1 MQGRGIKLSAIF
13 CLLIAIVFLFPVSL
27 LAAGLGIAPRELSFD
42 THIGGSTSKTLY
54 VINTGDSKADYEI
67 YVDEEYKDWFD
78 IAPSEFTLVPDEVKE
93 VEVIASPPLF
103 SRGNYAIRLYVAAT
117 NPSPQLGMGAGI
129 EVPVHL
135 HITSWPLYVAI
146 GMVALLAGLAAF
158 LVWRR
163 RRY

>member
-1 MQGRGIKLSAIF
+1 MQGRWLLTAF
-13 CLLIAIVFLFPVSL
+13 CLVIAIMLLFPISL
-27 LAAGLGIAPRELSFD
+27 LAAGVGIAPGELEFNVYPGRSANE
-42 THIGGSTSKTLY
+42 TLY
-54 VINTGDSKADYEI
+54 VINTGDSEAEYEI

-78 IAPSEFTLVPDEVKE
+78 IAPSEFTLVPAGVKE

-129 EVPVHL
+129 KVPVQL
-135 HITSWPLYVAI
+135 HIAIWPLYVAI
-146 GMVALLAGLAAF
+146 GMVALLVGLAAF

-163 RRY
+163 NRAY